1 MTKSFASQD
10 RMSRRGFLKAGAV
23 AAGGLA
29 LRGRRLEPP
38 HQDFPNTDLLG
49 RVAIPGKV
57 EVKVRPD
64 VNAATVQTLYEDAVV
79 PWLRERAVA
88 NSKPFFINQRWV
100 ETDTGFIWASDL
112 QPVRNLP
119 NVPIDTLPE
128 TAIGNGMWT
137 EVTVPWVDIV
147 LGNPPA
153 RSPWLKEAINPRLY
167 YSQILWVDQIK
178 KDEKG
183 QVWYRVNEKYG
194 YGDLM
199 WAHGEAFRPVK
210 PEEMTP
216 INPDVADK
224 RVVVDVTR
232 QTMSCMEAGV
242 EVYFSK
248 VSTGAKFNS
257 AGEVVEKWAT
267 PLGAQQIWRK
277 AVSMHMSGGST
288 GGGYDLPGIGWSTF
302 FNGIG
307 DAIHSTFWHND
318 FGTPR
323 SHGCVNARPDDAH
336 WVFRWTLPL
345 VEPIPG
351 DVTVGMP
358 GGTIVEVIES

>member
-1 MTKSFASQD
+1 MAGRKEI
-10 RMSRRGFLKAGAV
+10 SRRGFLKLGA
-23 AAGGLA
+23 AAAAGLA
-29 LRGRRLEPP
+29 LRRSRLAIP
-38 HQDFPNTDLLG
+38 QQGFPTADLLG

-64 VNAATVQTLYEDAVV
+64 INSATVLTLYEDAVV
-79 PWLRERAVA
+79 PWLRERAA
-88 NSKPFFINQRWV
+88 PNSKPLFVNQRWV

-119 NVPIDTLPE
+119 NVPLSVLPE
-128 TAIGNGMWT
+128 SAIGPGMWI

-147 LGNPPA
+147 LDNPPA
-153 RSPWLKEAINPRLY
+153 RSPWLKEAISPRLY

-178 KDEKG
+178 TDEQG
-183 QVWYRVNEKYG
+183 QVWYRVNEKFG

-199 WAHGEAFRPVK
+199 WARGEAFRSVM

-216 INPDVADK
+216 ISPDVEDK

-232 QTMSCMEAGV
+232 QTLACMEAGA
-242 EVYFSK
+242 EVYFCT

-257 AGEVVEKWAT
+257 AGEVVAKWAT

-277 AVSMHMSGGST
+277 TVSMHMSGGTT

-307 DAIHSTFWHND
+307 TAIHATFWHND

-323 SHGCVNARPDDAH
+323 SHGCVNARPEDAK

-351 DVTVGMP
+351 DVTVSMP
-358 GGTIVEVIES
+358 GGTIVEVVES